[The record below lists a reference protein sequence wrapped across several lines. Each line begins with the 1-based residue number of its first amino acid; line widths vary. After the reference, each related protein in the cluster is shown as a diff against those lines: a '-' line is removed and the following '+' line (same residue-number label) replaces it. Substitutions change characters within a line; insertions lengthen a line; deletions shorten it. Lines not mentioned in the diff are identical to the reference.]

1 MQKEMHH
8 SVLPALLHGLY
19 LGFFPPDVLTLM
31 HINVTFPYC
40 GFETGGCFCDAGL
53 LCLSGGTKETGQLE
67 KEEPTPRASG
77 AA

>member
-1 MQKEMHH
+1 M
-8 SVLPALLHGLY
+8 LLY
-19 LGFFPPDVLTLM
+19 
-31 HINVTFPYC
+31 
-40 GFETGGCFCDAGL
+40 AGL